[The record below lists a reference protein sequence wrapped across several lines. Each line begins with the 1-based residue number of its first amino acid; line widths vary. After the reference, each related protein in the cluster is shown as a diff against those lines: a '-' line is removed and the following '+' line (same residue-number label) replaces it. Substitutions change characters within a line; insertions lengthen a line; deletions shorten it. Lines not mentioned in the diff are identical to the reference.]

1 MGTTGSL
8 KKENKTLNK
17 ERTFLWT
24 RKCNLIYILLLLW
37 AAQQVVNLHENTL
50 YCISIISLFSFKDI
64 ICTNSYLL
72 WSVLYNAFLKKS
84 KKKEKL
90 QFLHYK
96 YLLHR
101 WIFIDS
107 QTRNDKVGFFSRFQI
122 LTYVQQL

>member
-50 YCISIISLFSFKDI
+50 HILHK
-64 ICTNSYLL
+64 
-72 WSVLYNAFLKKS
+72 YNIT
-84 KKKEKL
+84 
-90 QFLHYK
+90 
-96 YLLHR
+96 
-101 WIFIDS
+101 IF
-107 QTRNDKVGFFSRFQI
+107 FQG
-122 LTYVQQL
+122 YQMHK